1 MELAPRECGLLDADV
16 APFAAIAGD
25 RRTGRL
31 LGDVIHGIG
40 GESPVCA
47 QIAADPP
54 LNVLGI
60 GTGGR
65 RGLLYPKLSSSAA
78 ADLPSE
84 PAAVRAAVRPVGAA
98 LAPRGADLTA
108 IDGSGFGD
116 RAIRGGPRDQGMRL
130 VCRLKRRDRLVRPAS
145 DRPVCHLGEPAP
157 RPKVPAHI
165 GAEPVVRK
173 TGQPRPKRQ
182 PATAAVSS
190 VPVRV
195 PSRRRTGDRGEVERE
210 RACWLAEVRPERV
223 EAEPRW
229 LLTDRPV
236 ETAAQATAV
245 FRTYC
250 RRWAIEGAFEIAKQC
265 PGWEDVQ
272 VLADEAM

>member
-31 LGDVIHGIG
+31 LGDVIHGIIG

-47 QIAADPP
+47 QIAAVSPPAGRGPLSRAADPP

-116 RAIRGGPRDQGMRL
+116 RAIRGGPRDQGMRP
-130 VCRLKRRDRLVRPAS
+130 VCRL
-145 DRPVCHLGEPAP
+145 GE
-157 RPKVPAHI
+157 
-165 GAEPVVRK
+165 
-173 TGQPRPKRQ
+173 
-182 PATAAVSS
+182 
-190 VPVRV
+190 
-195 PSRRRTGDRGEVERE
+195 
-210 RACWLAEVRPERV
+210 
-223 EAEPRW
+223 
-229 LLTDRPV
+229 
-236 ETAAQATAV
+236 
-245 FRTYC
+245 
-250 RRWAIEGAFEIAKQC
+250 
-265 PGWEDVQ
+265 
-272 VLADEAM
+272 